1 MSVMPREVRW
11 RAAIGQIDGVAKF
24 VLGVSVAA
32 SAIPVCRVG
41 RHIRK
46 KESEQ
51 RWKTRKTKNEG
62 TFNQ

>member
-11 RAAIGQIDGVAKF
+11 RAVIGQIDGVAKF

-32 SAIPVCRVG
+32 SAIPVSRVG

-46 KESEQ
+46 KDSEQ
-51 RWKTRKTKNEG
+51 WWKTQKIKSEWTLN
-62 TFNQ
+62 